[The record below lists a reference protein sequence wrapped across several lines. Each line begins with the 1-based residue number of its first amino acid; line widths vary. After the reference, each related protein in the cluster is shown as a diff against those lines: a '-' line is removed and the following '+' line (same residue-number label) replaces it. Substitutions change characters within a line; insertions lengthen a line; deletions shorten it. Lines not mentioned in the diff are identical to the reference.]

1 MDLTQSKLSREE
13 WESIETPISNDEKK
27 ILKMIIDGF
36 EDINIRSNDHLT
48 MFSFV
53 KIEIT
58 PETELFLFQ
67 KYFSED
73 IKNIIQKYTEPNTL
87 ELFKTNG
94 AQIKKLKSADN
105 IRIQNLENNITQNK
119 QNIFE
124 FLLIDLCKEL
134 LKCFKKQQSNYA
146 FYLYTLLQLKKTN
159 IRNINKY
166 VIEFV
171 NQAIELTSKQTKI
184 SNIIQNAY
192 EFIEKNNYLFSYE
205 DLTLFPHQKQL
216 FTTCKQSPEIPKLI
230 LYTAPTG
237 TGKTLSPIG
246 LSNQYRI
253 IFVCVAR
260 HIGLA
265 LAKSAISMEKK
276 VAFAFGCETA
286 SDIRLHYFAAV
297 NYVKHN
303 RSGAIAKV
311 DNSEGSKVEIM
322 ICDVQSYL
330 TAMYYMLA
338 FNTADNIITYW
349 DEPTITL
356 DYESHDLHQTIHRNW
371 SENKIPKMV
380 LSCATLPKEEEIM
393 DVIADFRCRFNGAE
407 IHTINS
413 YDCKKSIPILN
424 KDGYCVLPHMLYS
437 EYSKLIECV
446 EYCIRNKTLLR
457 YFDLSEIIRFID
469 YINDTGNIPEEYS
482 MDLYFTSI
490 SDITMDSLKSYYLL
504 LLKQIPE
511 HKWSEIY
518 LYIKTTQ
525 KRKYKEKS
533 NIKKS
538 TSMEANKPTSNT
550 VLTRT
555 LSTANELST
564 KTSATS
570 GILLTTADAHTLTDG
585 PTIFLT
591 EDVKKIGN
599 FYIQQSNISS
609 IVFQTIIAKIS
620 KNNEIAE
627 KIETLESFI
636 REEQSKTFTSDS
648 KTHKSTGLIEKSSSN
663 KDTSASSSESDRLT
677 NHTQKM
683 MDEMNRLRGE
693 IRTITLDPIYIPNS
707 KPHQQIWTPTGE
719 VYENAFLAN
728 IDDDTTKMIMSLGID
743 NNLKVLLLLGIG
755 IFMEKPNIHYME
767 IMKRLADAQRL
778 FIIIASSDYIYGTN
792 YQFSH
797 GFIGKDLM
805 NMTQQKTLQA
815 MGRIGRNKIQ
825 QDYTVRF
832 RDDDMIMKLFKEPE
846 HNIEAINMSALFSS

>member
-27 ILKMIIDGF
+27 ILKMIIHGYD
-36 EDINIRSNDHLT
+36 DINIRSNDHLT

-58 PETELFLFQ
+58 PETELFLYQ

-73 IKNIIQKYTEPNTL
+73 IKSIIQKYTEPDTVQ
-87 ELFKTNG
+87 LFKTNG

-166 VIEFV
+166 VIDFV
-171 NQAIELTSKQTKI
+171 NNVIEFASKQTKI

-192 EFIEKNNYLFSYE
+192 EFIEKNHYLFSYE
-205 DLTLFPHQKQL
+205 DLTLFHHQKQL
-216 FTTCKQSPEIPKLI
+216 FTICKQSPEIPKLI

-297 NYVKHN
+297 NYVKNN

-338 FNTADNIITYW
+338 FNKADNIITYW
-349 DEPTITL
+349 DEPTITM
-356 DYESHDLHQTIHRNW
+356 DYETHALHETIHRNW
-371 SENKIPKMV
+371 CENKIPKVV

-393 DVIADFRCRFNGAE
+393 DVIADFRCRFNDAE

-437 EYSKLIECV
+437 EYSKIIECV
-446 EYCIRNKTLLR
+446 DYCMRNKTLLR
-457 YFDLSEIIRFID
+457 YFDLSEIIRFIN
-469 YINDTGNIPEEYS
+469 YINETGNIPETYS
-482 MDLYFTSI
+482 MDLYFTGI
-490 SDITMDSLKSYYLL
+490 SDITMDSLKNYYLL

-511 HKWSEIY
+511 HKWSSIY
-518 LYIKTTQ
+518 MYMTTTQ

-538 TSMEANKPTSNT
+538 TSMEASKTTTTS
-550 VLTRT
+550 VLSRT
-555 LSTANELST
+555 LSTANELTT
-564 KTSATS
+564 KTSTTS

-591 EDVKKIGN
+591 EDVNKIGN

-609 IVFQTIIAKIS
+609 TVFQTIIAKIS

-627 KIETLESFI
+627 KIENLESFI
-636 REEQSKTFTSDS
+636 REEQSKTFNSDS
-648 KTHKSTGLIEKSSSN
+648 KTHKSNGLIDKSSSN
-663 KDTSASSSESDRLT
+663 KDTSAGTSESDRLT
-677 NHTQKM
+677 NNTQKM
-683 MDEMNRLRGE
+683 MDEINRLRRE
-693 IRTITLDPIYIPNS
+693 IRTITLDPIYVPNS

>member
-36 EDINIRSNDHLT
+36 EDVNIRSNDHLT

-159 IRNINKY
+159 IRNINQY
-166 VIEFV
+166 VVEFV
-171 NQAIELTSKQTKI
+171 NQAIEFTSKQTKI

-338 FNTADNIITYW
+338 FNPADNIITYW
-349 DEPTITL
+349 DEPTITM
-356 DYESHDLHQTIHRNW
+356 DYENHTLHETIHRNW
-371 SENKIPKMV
+371 CENKIPKMV
-380 LSCATLPKEEEIM
+380 LSCATLPKEDEIM
-393 DVIADFRCRFNGAE
+393 DVIADYRCRFNDAE

-424 KDGYCVLPHMLYS
+424 KDGYCVLPHMLYA

-446 EYCIRNKTLLR
+446 DYCMKNKTLLR

-469 YINDTGNIPEEYS
+469 YINETENIPEKYS
-482 MDLYFTSI
+482 MDLYFTGI
-490 SDITMDSLKSYYLL
+490 SDITMDSLKNYYLL

-511 HKWSEIY
+511 DKWNNIY
-518 LYIKTTQ
+518 LYITTTQ

-538 TSMEANKPTSNT
+538 TSVDANKTTSNT

-564 KTSATS
+564 KSSATS

-599 FYIQQSNISS
+599 FYIQQSNISTT
-609 IVFQTIIAKIS
+609 VFQTIIAKIS

-627 KIETLESFI
+627 KIENLESYI
-636 REEQSKTFTSDS
+636 REEQSKTFNSDS
-648 KTHKSTGLIEKSSSN
+648 KTHKSTGLIDKSSSN
-663 KDTSASSSESDRLT
+663 KDTNAGTSESDRLT
-677 NHTQKM
+677 NNTQKM
-683 MDEMNRLRGE
+683 MDEINRLRRE
-693 IRTITLDPIYIPNS
+693 IRTITLDPIYVPNS
-707 KPHQQIWTPTGE
+707 KPHQQIWTPTGD

-728 IDDDTTKMIMSLGID
+728 IDDDTTKMIMSLDID

-832 RDDDMIMKLFKEPE
+832 RDDDMIMKLFKEPQ

>member
-36 EDINIRSNDHLT
+36 EDVNIRSNDHLT

-73 IKNIIQKYTEPNTL
+73 IKNIVQKYTEPNTL

-159 IRNINKY
+159 IRNINQY
-166 VIEFV
+166 VVEFV
-171 NQAIELTSKQTKI
+171 NQAIEFTSKQTKI

-356 DYESHDLHQTIHRNW
+356 DYETHDLHQTIHRNW

-511 HKWSEIY
+511 HKWCEIY

-846 HNIEAINMSALFSS
+846 HNIEAINMSTLFSS